1 MIQYLATFCNMVL
14 YSLLH
19 SFLQSQC
26 TFMIFIYLQPL
37 SNPIELINNSSIIS
51 FVALC
56 IMLVYIGTCYWS
68 QRNRSFTPFPND
80 FFRWSETSCLE
91 MLLFSSSSR
100 FDEEGLEEWTFSR
113 GRVLE
118 RVSFF
123 KTTKK
128 YCFDWVCCSVIQLQ
142 TLRING
148 SARLVLYPLQ
158 NFAVIDLGW
167 TFLLFIYANFVRFE
181 FSFVSAK

>member
-1 MIQYLATFCNMVL
+1 MRIYVFHIFTAIIQPYRVNKWLIDHFFRCTVYYACLQVVL
-14 YSLLH
+14 V
-19 SFLQSQC
+19 
-26 TFMIFIYLQPL
+26 
-37 SNPIELINNSSIIS
+37 IE
-51 FVALC
+51 
-56 IMLVYIGTCYWS
+56 S

-118 RVSFF
+118 RVSYF
-123 KTTKK
+123 TRAKK
-128 YCFDWVCCSVIQLQ
+128 YCFESVCCSVIQLQ

-158 NFAVIDLGW
+158 NFAVIDMGW
-167 TFLLFIYANFVRFE
+167 NFYYLYMPILFVVNSLLFLPFC
-181 FSFVSAK
+181 FSQGPCIDYVVISWCHPK